1 MNQDRRA
8 KIEKLID
15 QVQTAAFE
23 MREFYNELTSLQEE
37 EQEAFDNLP
46 EGLQQAERG
55 QQMEAIA
62 SALEDAL
69 GNLDS
74 AIDDVETNSEE
85 ILSALGDVEIEWIDP
100 SSNDEECEIVAI
112 QIVTPLGSIRLD

>member
-1 MNQDRRA
+1 MNQERRA

-69 GNLDS
+69 STLDS
-74 AIDDVETNSEE
+74 AINDVESAASDVE
-85 ILSALGDVEIEWIDP
+85 SALE
-100 SSNDEECEIVAI
+100 
-112 QIVTPLGSIRLD
+112 Q

>member
-1 MNQDRRA
+1 MNQERRA

-37 EQEAFDNLP
+37 EQEAFDNMP

-55 QQMEAIA
+55 QSIEAISQA
-62 SALEDAL
+62 LDQALSTLDDAINDVESAASEIESALD
-69 GNLDS
+69 
-74 AIDDVETNSEE
+74 
-85 ILSALGDVEIEWIDP
+85 
-100 SSNDEECEIVAI
+100 
-112 QIVTPLGSIRLD
+112 Q

>member
-1 MNQDRRA
+1 MNQERRA

-37 EQEAFDNLP
+37 EQEACDNLP

-69 GNLDS
+69 SSLDS
-74 AIDDVETNSEE
+74 AINDVESAASDVE
-85 ILSALGDVEIEWIDP
+85 SALE
-100 SSNDEECEIVAI
+100 
-112 QIVTPLGSIRLD
+112 Q

>member
-15 QVQTAAFE
+15 QVQTAAFD

-62 SALEDAL
+62 CALDDAL
-69 GNLDS
+69 SSLDS
-74 AIDDVETNSEE
+74 AINDVESAASDVE
-85 ILSALGDVEIEWIDP
+85 SALE
-100 SSNDEECEIVAI
+100 
-112 QIVTPLGSIRLD
+112 Q

>member
-8 KIEKLID
+8 AIEKLID

-62 SALEDAL
+62 SALDDAL
-69 GNLDS
+69 SSLDS
-74 AIDDVETNSEE
+74 AINDVESAASDVE
-85 ILSALGDVEIEWIDP
+85 SALE
-100 SSNDEECEIVAI
+100 
-112 QIVTPLGSIRLD
+112 Q

>member
-1 MNQDRRA
+1 MNLERRA
-8 KIEKLID
+8 RIEKLID
-15 QVQTAAFE
+15 QVQTAAAE
-23 MREFYNELTSLQEE
+23 LRDFYNDLTSLQEE

-69 GNLDS
+69 GTLDS
-74 AIDDVETNSEE
+74 AIDDVESAASDIE
-85 ILSALGDVEIEWIDP
+85 SALD
-100 SSNDEECEIVAI
+100 
-112 QIVTPLGSIRLD
+112 Q

>member
-8 KIEKLID
+8 AIEKLID
-15 QVQTAAFE
+15 RVQTAAFE
-23 MREFYNELTSLQEE
+23 IREAYNELETLQQE

-69 GNLDS
+69 SSLDS
-74 AIDDVETNSEE
+74 AINDVESAASDVE
-85 ILSALGDVEIEWIDP
+85 SALE
-100 SSNDEECEIVAI
+100 
-112 QIVTPLGSIRLD
+112 Q

>member
-8 KIEKLID
+8 NIENLVSSIQAQMSQISD
-15 QVQTAAFE
+15 E
-23 MREFYNELTSLQEE
+23 MACLRELQLE

-62 SALEDAL
+62 QALDDAISSLEDSFGELENNLEEVTSALD
-69 GNLDS
+69 
-74 AIDDVETNSEE
+74 
-85 ILSALGDVEIEWIDP
+85 
-100 SSNDEECEIVAI
+100 
-112 QIVTPLGSIRLD
+112 Q